1 MAERCELRRPPRTLE
16 PDVLG
21 LVRVRRGRPE
31 ERRDDQTAGAASEQ
45 LLERAPDCVVERSFD
60 VTGGDR
66 VP

>member
-1 MAERCELRRPPRTLE
+1 
-16 PDVLG
+16 
-21 LVRVRRGRPE
+21 VRVRRGRPE